1 MEIIMKK
8 LFKSIIATILVVS
21 MLLATSV
28 VVFADS
34 SIQEEY
40 VSDLR
45 LIYADTYEEAK
56 LVLSDSKLEG
66 YKILNNNLNAN
77 SGKQGVWLAYK
88 TTTNIDESIT
98 DVAVIQMGGGYNA
111 ANYQAMIEQ
120 SRGEYEAMGEIYLD
134 AIEYFAEAY
143 DAGNFLA
150 EAAYRQLNF
159 YAGLDKYKETRLGDL
174 FVDGVLKKTDLA
186 TLFFEGNAKIL
197 DNVRSLIAMG
207 VSYNEDG
214 THYLEKVG
222 EMAEQM
228 GSTIEYNKEYN
239 DLSQFIAPVITTF
252 KTMFEE
258 LAAYEAELN
267 YADEEL
273 TDVEIKYAEYKAIA
287 DRMRAIRYL
296 DGKTLYDFCMDY
308 SVNKNDYTSI
318 YPLAAALNEGQI
330 AMTKVYHYY
339 DVVRYSMSDSPEE
352 VIDQEIS
359 ELEKTYKDEPLNVF
373 LGVDRDIYD
382 QTFAL
387 TTAAYRAD
395 AYTDSNSL
403 TEALFGSDT
412 WRETTKELAIG
423 ALGVGLSVWAI
434 VRTAKGGFG
443 VPKEAAA
450 EMVRN
455 GIKNAEDKA
464 HAAAEAL
471 ATETME
477 SWGQTYNDIIENF
490 YTGYS
495 MFNENYVIENWDD
508 LDFGGKI
515 DGVKAILYEHYGFTA
530 SNDDIN
536 ALHEISGEYLGKLKS
551 KLDSGL
557 SSAKKSVGLSV
568 YGGRIF
574 TGLLYIAGAASL
586 AYSAISLYKQINDH
600 YHPKY
605 DEIPMAMVD
614 LVKTVDGDR
623 YIKYDVVLD
632 TKLQDGEYHAADLN
646 AFEGERWNALYY
658 TKNSEA
664 GMPLLADFE
673 ISNSNNSA
681 DKGYSP
687 VHRFGEVVCYDLNK
701 YNFSSKSDTIFV
713 SIRQS
718 ENLKSDYAD
727 VPDIVGA
734 IIGEGFWALAG
745 CLGVVIGAGGTIL
758 TNRFLNKK
766 KSKENGTDD
775 AVA

>member
-1 MEIIMKK
+1 MKK

-28 VVFADS
+28 VAFAAS

-40 VSDLR
+40 ISDLR
-45 LIYADTYEEAK
+45 LIYADTYEDAK
-56 LVLSDSKLEG
+56 LVLTESKLEG

-77 SGKQGVWLAYK
+77 SGKTGVWLAYK
-88 TTTNIDESIT
+88 TTTDINDAIT

-111 ANYQAMIEQ
+111 ANYQAMIAQ

-134 AIEYFAEAY
+134 AIDYFAEAY

-150 EAAYRQLNF
+150 ESAYRQLNF
-159 YAGLDKYKETRLGDL
+159 YAGLDKYKETKLGDL
-174 FVDGVLKKTDLA
+174 FIDGVLKKTDLA

-222 EMAEQM
+222 KMAEQM
-228 GSTIEYNKEYN
+228 GSTIAYNKEYN
-239 DLSQFIAPVITTF
+239 DLSQLIAPVIPVF
-252 KTMFEE
+252 KNMFEE

-267 YADEEL
+267 YTDEEL
-273 TDVEIKYAEYKAIA
+273 TDLEIKYAEYKAIA
-287 DRMRAIRYL
+287 DRMHAVTYL
-296 DGKTLYDFCMDY
+296 DGKTLYDFCMEY
-308 SVNKNDYTSI
+308 SVNTNDYTSL

-339 DVVRYSMSDSPEE
+339 DVVRYSMSDYPEE

-373 LGVDRDIYD
+373 LGVDRDIYN

-403 TEALFGSDT
+403 TDALFGSET
-412 WRETTKELAIG
+412 WRDTTKQLAMG

-443 VPKEAAA
+443 VPAQEAAA
-450 EMVRN
+450 MA
-455 GIKNAEDKA
+455 KNAVKKAEDKA
-464 HAAAEAL
+464 YKLAEEL
-471 ATETME
+471 STETME
-477 SWGQTYNDIIENF
+477 SWGQTYNDVVENL

-495 MFNENYVIENWDD
+495 MFDDKYLVENWDK
-508 LDFGGKI
+508 LDFGDKI
-515 DGVKAILYEHYGFTA
+515 NEVKAILTDKYGILA
-530 SNDDIN
+530 SNDEMDAIR
-536 ALHEISGEYLGKLKS
+536 EISSEYTTKMHDKLH
-551 KLDSGL
+551 SGL
-557 SSAKKSVGLSV
+557 SSAKRSVGLSV

-586 AYSAISLYKQINDH
+586 AYSAVSLYKQIHDH

-632 TKLQDGEYHAADLN
+632 MKLKDGAYHAADLN

-664 GMPLLADFE
+664 GKPLLADFE
-673 ISNSNNSA
+673 ISNSDNNA
-681 DKGYSP
+681 GKGYSP

-701 YNFSSKSDTIFV
+701 YNFSSKSDTIFL

-758 TNRFLNKK
+758 TNSFLKKK

>member
-1 MEIIMKK
+1 MKK
-8 LFKSIIATILVVS
+8 VIKSIIATILVVS

-28 VVFADS
+28 VAFASS

-40 VSDLR
+40 ISDLR
-45 LIYADTYEEAK
+45 LIYADTYEDAK
-56 LVLSDSKLEG
+56 LVLTDSKIEG

-88 TTTNIDESIT
+88 TTTDINDAIT

-111 ANYQAMIEQ
+111 ANYQAMIAQ
-120 SRGEYEAMGEIYLD
+120 SRAEYEAMGEIYLD
-134 AIEYFAEAY
+134 AIDYFAEAY

-150 EAAYRQLNF
+150 ESAYRQLNF
-159 YAGLDKYKETRLGDL
+159 YAGLDKYKESRLGDL
-174 FVDGVLKKTDLA
+174 FIDGALKKADLA

-222 EMAEQM
+222 TMAEQM

-252 KTMFEE
+252 KTMFQE

-267 YADEEL
+267 YEDGEL
-273 TDVEIKYAEYKAIA
+273 TDYEINYAEYKAIA
-287 DRMRAIRYL
+287 DRMRAITYL
-296 DGKTLYDFCMDY
+296 DGKTLYDFCMEY
-308 SVNKNDYTSI
+308 SIDKNDYTSI
-318 YPLAAALNEGQI
+318 YPLAAALNEGQV

-339 DVVRYSMSDSPEE
+339 DVVRYSMSDYPEE

-403 TEALFGSDT
+403 TDALFGSET
-412 WRETTKELAIG
+412 WRDTTKQLAMG

-443 VPKEAAA
+443 VPAQEAAA
-450 EMVRN
+450 MA
-455 GIKNAEDKA
+455 KNAVKKAEDKA
-464 HAAAEAL
+464 YKLAEEL
-471 ATETME
+471 STETME
-477 SWGQTYNDIIENF
+477 SWGQTYNDIVENL

-495 MFNENYVIENWDD
+495 MFDDKYLVENWDA
-508 LDFGGKI
+508 LDFGDKI
-515 DGVKAILYEHYGFTA
+515 NEVKAILADKYGILA
-530 SNDDIN
+530 SNDEVDAIR
-536 ALHEISGEYLGKLKS
+536 EISNEYVTKMQNEFK
-551 KLDSGL
+551 SGL
-557 SSAKKSVGLSV
+557 SSAKRSVGLSV

-574 TGLLYIAGAASL
+574 TGLLYLAGAASL
-586 AYSAISLYKQINDH
+586 AYSAYSLYKQIHDH
-600 YHPKY
+600 YHPNY

-632 TKLQDGEYHAADLN
+632 AKLKDGEYHAADLN

-718 ENLKSDYAD
+718 ENIKSDYAD

-758 TNRFLNKK
+758 TNNFLTKK
-766 KSKENGTDD
+766 KSGKDGEENS
-775 AVA
+775 VA